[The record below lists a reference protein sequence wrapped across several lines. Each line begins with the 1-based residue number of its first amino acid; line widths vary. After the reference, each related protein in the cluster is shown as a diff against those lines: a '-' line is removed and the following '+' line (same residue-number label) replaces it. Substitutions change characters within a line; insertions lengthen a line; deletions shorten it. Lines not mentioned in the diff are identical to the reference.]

1 MRSAVA
7 LRALPL
13 WALPV
18 LSFPTLALAGHAPA
32 EGYGAATQGGT
43 GQPQC
48 VVTSLADTVSAG
60 TLRSCVADGNT
71 DVKFSV
77 SGTIELT
84 STLSIKSFTT
94 IDGLSAPSPGITI
107 TGAGMHLNPAQHVI
121 IRGVRMRNAGE
132 TSRDCILLFGQQTH
146 HVVIEHNSLSQ
157 CGDGALDI
165 SAGPKDITIQWN
177 IFSDNIAH
185 LWGSTD
191 NLPQDTDRISY
202 HHNLHVCGGLA
213 VCDRMPLIRA
223 KGFAVQVDY
232 RHNVVQGALRA
243 NGMNIE
249 AGALVNVVGNAFIPR
264 PETSA
269 SDRNNVIRGAGH
281 YYTAENVELGAT
293 PRPNLNDS
301 GNEPTP
307 FPGPPITAYGVGC
320 AVAKAGVHPRDA
332 EDTRLL
338 TYVTEVPAVECR

>member
-1 MRSAVA
+1 
-7 LRALPL
+7 
-13 WALPV
+13 
-18 LSFPTLALAGHAPA
+18 
-32 EGYGAATQGGT
+32 
-43 GQPQC
+43 
-48 VVTSLADTVSAG
+48 VTSLADTVSVG
-60 TLRSCVADGNT
+60 TLRSCVAGGNT

-84 STLSIKSFTT
+84 STLSIKNFTT

-121 IRGVRMRNAGE
+121 IRGVRMRKAGG

-165 SAGPKDITIQWN
+165 SAGPRT
-177 IFSDNIAH
+177 SRSSGTSSATTSPTG
-185 LWGSTD
+185 GSTD
-191 NLPQDTDRISY
+191 NLPEDTDRISY

-213 VCDRMPLIRA
+213 VCDQMPLIRA
-223 KGFAVQVDY
+223 KGFAVQLDY

-301 GNEPTP
+301 ATR
-307 FPGPPITAYGVGC
+307 PPRSQARRS
-320 AVAKAGVHPRDA
+320 PRTGSA
-332 EDTRLL
+332 ARWRRLACIRGMPR
-338 TYVTEVPAVECR
+338 THACCRM